1 MGEQRKMLAT
11 TVAKAKSLE
20 SNFNVY
26 SNDKKTVRHL
36 RHAVNAIHFVNDVK
50 KEHQQKDDHNH
61 GTHPPR
67 PKHLTLKLFIAKH
80 DDGAEKK
87 KESTKKKLQAG
98 PPKPDSGPILTSLNI
113 GGLRGIIAAITGGA
127 TGNNNFMAQIATG
140 GSGNLRHKKQQQI
153 KHFY

>member
-1 MGEQRKMLAT
+1 MFLLSWYKGVGQ
-11 TVAKAKSLE
+11 SE
-20 SNFNVY
+20 S
-26 SNDKKTVRHL
+26 DHGRAARH
-36 RHAVNAIHFVNDVK
+36 RRRNGGHRP
-50 KEHQQKDDHNH
+50 EHQQKDDHNH

-127 TGNNNFMAQIATG
+127 TGNNNFMAQRATG